1 MILGTS
7 LKLMWSV
14 DNWDMAQEELLYL
27 TLTLEK
33 EVHRS
38 GREVGSALAL
48 KAVCKTAPVLLSL
61 IPHVAHLTKML
72 E

>member
-14 DNWDMAQEELLYL
+14 NNWGMAQEEVLYL

-38 GREVGSALAL
+38 GRELGSALVL
-48 KAVCKTAPVLLSL
+48 NAVWKTAPVFLSL

>member
-1 MILGTS
+1 
-7 LKLMWSV
+7 
-14 DNWDMAQEELLYL
+14 MAQEEVLYL

-38 GREVGSALAL
+38 GRELGSALAL
-48 KAVCKTAPVLLSL
+48 KAVWKTASVLLSL
-61 IPHVAHLTKML
+61 IPRVAHLTKML